1 MNLMAFMKAEGATV
15 DGFLAYC
22 TSNNDWT
29 GICTNTENQ
38 ISYGCLIEAG
48 SIINCKSKK
57 QTPFQ
62 CIWVSDVRAN
72 AAEFWC
78 NKEVDQMLS
87 DEFANN
93 QTDAILPDTISEK
106 ALPTTINS
114 TEFGS
119 QVVDE
124 SPAPAPAPSPET
136 QAEFAASE
144 SDIFSEEAENADQ
157 AENKASTE
165 EQVDEEDL
173 ADTDANNF
181 K

>member
-38 ISYGCLIEAG
+38 ISYSCLIEAG

-124 SPAPAPAPSPET
+124 SPAPAPSPET

-165 EQVDEEDL
+165 EQVDEEDF
-173 ADTDANNF
+173 ADTDANTF